1 MSKYQFAPIALFAYR
16 RVRHL
21 SLALDAL
28 SACPEF
34 ADSRVFVFSDGPK
47 DEISGADVAEVR
59 AMLRARQTA
68 NMTIIEAPANRGL
81 AASITAGTTQLCDEF
96 GRAIVLEDD
105 LIVSPWVLTWFN
117 AALDKYAEDTRVWQI
132 AAHQFDV
139 PEFSARDEGIFLHLT
154 TSWGWATW
162 KRAWDQYDPMAK
174 GWESLKTDKVVR
186 RKFDL
191 DNSYPFADMMIDQM
205 NGRIDSWAIRWR
217 WAVFCAGGV
226 SLYPPR
232 SLASNSGFDSTA
244 THTRYRFLKRLL
256 VQRDITS
263 LVNTEKCPKL
273 PAKVEASPADDAA
286 VARALE
292 TSRRFTNRLLS
303 ALTR

>member
-1 MSKYQFAPIALFAYR
+1 MSKPGLAPIALFSYR

-21 SLALDAL
+21 AQTLDSL

-34 ADSRVFVFSDGPK
+34 ADSRIFVFSDGPK
-47 DEISGADVAEVR
+47 DEASSADVARVR
-59 AMLRARQTA
+59 SLLRARQTP
-68 NMTIIEAPANRGL
+68 NMTIVEAPANRGL

-96 GRAIVLEDD
+96 GRVIVLEDD
-105 LIVSPWVLTWFN
+105 LVLSPAVLTWFN
-117 AALDKYAEDTRVWQI
+117 AALEKYADDARVWQI

-139 PEFSARDEGIFLHLT
+139 PEFSARDEGLFLHLT

-162 KRAWDQYDPMAK
+162 KRAWDRYDPDAT
-174 GWESLKTDKVVR
+174 GWERLKVDGVAK

-205 NGRIDSWAIRWR
+205 TGRIDSWAIRWR
-217 WAVFCAGGV
+217 WSVFCADGV

-232 SLASNSGFDSTA
+232 SLANNSGFDATA

-256 VQRDITS
+256 VQRDFAS
-263 LVNTEKCPKL
+263 LVNKEKCPRL
-273 PAKVEASPADDAA
+273 PSEVQASSDDDAA
-286 VARALE
+286 VARALKS
-292 TSRRFTNRLLS
+292 SRRFTKRLLS
-303 ALTR
+303 ALTK